1 MNTQITSLQLFTT
14 LLHAD
19 FITKLI
25 MIILFLLSVG
35 TWALI
40 FEKFFKFRLL
50 AMKTSKFE
58 KIFWSGDM
66 LEDIYQKVKNNAR
79 CPIVVVF
86 VSAMQEW
93 LNNDVQTIK
102 KDNDNDKR
110 TSLKERLYDV
120 MTISA
125 SRSSRKLKFG
135 LNFLLVVGSISTL
148 FGLLGTVCGVSTV
161 FRAIAT
167 VKEATLSSVAPGIST
182 ALITTIFG
190 ILTAIPALVSYYMI
204 RARTRSYEE
213 ELNNFILEILS
224 ILSRELD

>member
-1 MNTQITSLQLFTT
+1 MNTQTTGFQLFTL

-19 FITKLI
+19 FMTKLI
-25 MIILFLLSVG
+25 LILLAVMS
-35 TWALI
+35 TISWAII
-40 FEKFFKFRLL
+40 FEKLFKFRLL
-50 AMKTSKFE
+50 SMKTSKFE

-79 CPIVVVF
+79 CPSVVVF

-102 KDNDNDKR
+102 KENDNDKR
-110 TSLKERLYDV
+110 SSLKERLFDV
-120 MTISA
+120 MTIAA
-125 SRSSRKLKFG
+125 SRSSKKLKSG
-135 LNFLLVVGSISTL
+135 LNFLLVVGSVSTL
-148 FGLLGTVCGVSTV
+148 FGLLGTVCGISTV
-161 FRAIAT
+161 FRSIAA
-167 VKEATLSSVAPGIST
+167 VKEATLSSVAPGISS

-190 ILTAIPALVSYYMI
+190 MITAIPALASYYLVRGKI
-204 RARTRSYEE
+204 RSYEE

>member
-1 MNTQITSLQLFTT
+1 MNTQTASLQLFTT
-14 LLHAD
+14 LLHSD

-25 MIILFLLSVG
+25 MIILLFLSVG

-40 FEKFFKFRLL
+40 FEKLFKFRLL
-50 AMKTSKFE
+50 SMKTSKFE

-79 CPIVVVF
+79 CPTVVVF

-102 KDNDNDKR
+102 KDNDNDKK
-110 TSLKERLYDV
+110 TSLKERLFDV
-120 MTISA
+120 MTIAA
-125 SRSSRKLKFG
+125 SRSSKKLKFG
-135 LNFLLVVGSISTL
+135 LNFLLVVGSIATL
-148 FGLLGTVCGVSTV
+148 FGLLGTVCGVSAV
-161 FRAIAT
+161 FRAIAA
-167 VKEATLSSVAPGIST
+167 VKEATLSSVAPGISS

-190 ILTAIPALVSYYMI
+190 ILTAIPALVAYYII
-204 RARTRSYEE
+204 RGKTRNYEE